1 MLPVIRS
8 DEHLYTVP
16 KFDLGKGDVKDF
28 MNELNGFHEQFADCF
43 HRSESRE
50 HFFNYMAGQFSEL
63 ERKSIEPIALAIKDG
78 NVRAMQRFVSD
89 AQWDDNNIIA
99 KYRNCVNDDLGS
111 PDGAL
116 IFDESGFLKKG
127 QDSIGVGRQYCGTA
141 GKVDNCQVG
150 VFAAYV
156 SENGYALVDKR
167 LFIPQQW
174 FTDEYRARRKKCNL
188 PEDTVFRTKPQLA
201 AEMLQTIH
209 EENTL
214 PFKYVPGDSIYGIS
228 PEFIE
233 TVDTLPSITYL
244 VSAPKNTLCWL
255 KRPMSIAKQYRW
267 GGKTKA
273 KTVLTDTDSK
283 PIAVSHLAKN
293 INDYFWYRRQVSEGA
308 KGPIVYE
315 FTRRRVVLSAAGLP
329 EKTVWLLIRRTIG
342 DDPQY
347 SFFISNASSS
357 TRLKTLVWLSGMRW
371 AIEQCFEE
379 TKSELGMD
387 HYEVRKFMG
396 WRHHILTCMLAHFFL
411 WHLKI
416 RMGKKAPS
424 ITLSQLRI
432 LLKLLLP
439 MRKHSLDTLIEQ
451 VIWIQDR
458 NHRAYL
464 SHRKRRL
471 RELNKDR
478 TK

>member
-267 GGKTKA
+267 GGKTKT

-416 RMGKKAPS
+416 RMGKKSA
-424 ITLSQLRI
+424 IYYA
-432 LLKLLLP
+432 
-439 MRKHSLDTLIEQ
+439 
-451 VIWIQDR
+451 V
-458 NHRAYL
+458 AA
-464 SHRKRRL
+464 
-471 RELNKDR
+471 
-478 TK
+478 